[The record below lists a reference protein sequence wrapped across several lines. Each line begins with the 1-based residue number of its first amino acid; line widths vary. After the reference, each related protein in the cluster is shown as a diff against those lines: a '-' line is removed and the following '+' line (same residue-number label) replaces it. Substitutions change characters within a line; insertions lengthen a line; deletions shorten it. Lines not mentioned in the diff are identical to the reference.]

1 MTFLISELI
10 FIALQFILFIPL
22 YVVWKNDCKNIGKDR
37 LAVSLKERFLYWVI
51 LFPLWIIPIM
61 WLLK

>member
-1 MTFLISELI
+1 MTFLIPELI

>member
-22 YVVWKNDCKNIGKDR
+22 YVVWKNDCKNIGKDC